1 MCIYRQHLCTCQPI
15 NCSQIP
21 ARKGWENPKGEIQ
34 WSLQL
39 NGLCIPEK
47 SHGELGSP
55 SIPPQGCAT
64 KLFSFFLG
72 SQRALCQVLPSSSF
86 PALYSR
92 MSLPGS
98 GCCGAITTYKSGL
111 KPRQVLGKWGWPG
124 SCQLLA
130 WGEQEAS
137 RAVLPLGGNPSS
149 DSSCLWGLCHADLSY
164 PSRAKHVAGIGN
176 FTGMP
181 FCGNSSL
188 YCDVIQSGA
197 NEKLYQL
204 YSCQLP
210 GCKDCRELLGNSLAP
225 PAVEPRD

>member
-1 MCIYRQHLCTCQPI
+1 MCIHRQHLCTCQPI
-15 NCSQIP
+15 NCLQIP

-98 GCCGAITTYKSGL
+98 GCCGAITTTNLGSNQGRFWGNAGGQAHVSSWHGVSRMQAGL
-111 KPRQVLGKWGWPG
+111 
-124 SCQLLA
+124 SF
-130 WGEQEAS
+130 
-137 RAVLPLGGNPSS
+137 PLEETPAQTAPAFGVCAMQIFPTPPEPS
-149 DSSCLWGLCHADLSY
+149 
-164 PSRAKHVAGIGN
+164 
-176 FTGMP
+176 M
-181 FCGNSSL
+181 
-188 YCDVIQSGA
+188 
-197 NEKLYQL
+197 
-204 YSCQLP
+204 
-210 GCKDCRELLGNSLAP
+210 
-225 PAVEPRD
+225 